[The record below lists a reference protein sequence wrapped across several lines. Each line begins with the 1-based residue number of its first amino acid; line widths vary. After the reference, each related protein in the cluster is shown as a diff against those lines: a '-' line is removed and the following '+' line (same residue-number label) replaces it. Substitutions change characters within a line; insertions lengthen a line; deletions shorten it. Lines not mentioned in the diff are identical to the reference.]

1 MHWNFIKQKR
11 KSWNIVS
18 LYEATSYNT
27 LLVKLISLKNIFV
40 CVYSVVPSINHLELV
55 CSQTSAATLW
65 TIRAFCDICL
75 SHRDRGVLWLWVR
88 SNCVP
93 EVFVTGVC
101 CDCEWEV
108 TVYLRSLWDWHQ
120 SSRVISFV
128 RPNLSSG
135 TSFTSRFFCRPKTHI
150 QWVIIRTDLLTKY
163 IKRHIA

>member
-1 MHWNFIKQKR
+1 MGVSLFYPLTILPFWGFLHYCALMHWSFIKQNKR

-18 LYEATSYNT
+18 LYVATSYNT

-40 CVYSVVPSINHLELV
+40 CVHGVVPSINYLELV

-65 TIRAFCDICL
+65 TIRAFCDNICL
-75 SHRDRGVLWLWVR
+75 SHRDR
-88 SNCVP
+88 
-93 EVFVTGVC
+93 VC

-135 TSFTSRFFCRPKTHI
+135 TSSGTYTVS
-150 QWVIIRTDLLTKY
+150 Y
-163 IKRHIA
+163 N